1 MSQPIGQVS
10 DQPTATHG
18 VSAPANAST
27 PAGANTSPHPGAQTN
42 PIGATD
48 PNLLPFMAPCRG
60 VAPGAPL
67 RWVAMGWD
75 DFKRA
80 PALSLGYGVAIMLL
94 SMIVTG
100 IGLKYGSYWAALIL
114 LSGFVFVAPLL
125 ALGLYS
131 VSRQI
136 HNQQFHNGPAPSF
149 ARSVEAT
156 RKALGTSMVYAL
168 ALLVLFLVWARAAS
182 MVHVFFPQNATPSLA
197 ELATFLAIGTAVG
210 SVFSLVTFVAS
221 AFSLPMICDRDTDA
235 ITAIV
240 TSVNAVLRNKPA
252 MAAWAAIIV
261 VLTAIGFAT
270 ALIGLAVIIPLL
282 GYATWHAYVET
293 VDARAWPTNG

>member
-1 MSQPIGQVS
+1 MSQPTYGAGAPARAHEGAPAHS
-10 DQPTATHG
+10 PT
-18 VSAPANAST
+18 SAPVDRF
-27 PAGANTSPHPGAQTN
+27 AGALTN

-48 PNLLPFMAPCRG
+48 PNLLPFMAPCRE
-60 VAPGAPL
+60 VTPSAPL
-67 RWVAMGWD
+67 RWLAKGWD

-80 PALSLGYGVAIMLL
+80 PAPSLGYGVAIMLL

-100 IGLKYGSYWAALIL
+100 IGIKFGSYWAALIL

-136 HNQQFHNGPAPSF
+136 HNQQFHNGPVPSF
-149 ARSVEAT
+149 ARS
-156 RKALGTSMVYAL
+156 ALGTAMVYAL

-182 MVHVFFPQNATPSLA
+182 MVHVFFPPSATPTLA
-197 ELATFLAIGTAVG
+197 ELATFLTIGTAVG
-210 SVFSLVTFVAS
+210 SVFSLVAFVAS

-235 ITAIV
+235 VTAIV

-252 MAAWAAIIV
+252 MAAWAALIV
-261 VLTAIGFAT
+261 ALIAIGFAT
-270 ALIGLAVIIPLL
+270 AMIGLAVIIPLL